1 MAHHNYLYT
10 LLYYTQ
16 CQFSH
21 SSDPDYRSGSTE
33 TSGRPALLYE
43 ARHGFSDPVNE
54 SVTSDDRDDGTASA
68 RSFSLDKQRL
78 SYPASSIR
86 TAAVLTTSSLVPTGF
101 GSSLPHSVRDHSTAE
116 CHVPLKREAPQAN
129 AIAGAV
135 SDLKILVSK
144 IRVRPFNLCAEQVVL
159 CATKVSKMKD
169 KCNIRVSLLRQFLL
183 TV

>member
-1 MAHHNYLYT
+1 MAHHNYLYM

-16 CQFSH
+16 CQFSY

-33 TSGRPALLYE
+33 TSRPALLYE
-43 ARHGFSDPVNE
+43 ATHGFSDPVNE
-54 SVTSDDRDDGTASA
+54 GVTSDRRDDGTTSA

-78 SYPASSIR
+78 SYPASSIH
-86 TAAVLTTSSLVPTGF
+86 TAAVLTTSSLVSTGF
-101 GSSLPHSVRDHSTAE
+101 DHSTAE
-116 CHVPLKREAPQAN
+116 CHVPLKHEAPQVN

-135 SDLKILVSK
+135 SDVKILVSK
-144 IRVRPFNLCAEQVVL
+144 IRVRPFNLCDEQVVL

-169 KCNIRVSLLRQFLL
+169 KSNIRVSLLHQVLL